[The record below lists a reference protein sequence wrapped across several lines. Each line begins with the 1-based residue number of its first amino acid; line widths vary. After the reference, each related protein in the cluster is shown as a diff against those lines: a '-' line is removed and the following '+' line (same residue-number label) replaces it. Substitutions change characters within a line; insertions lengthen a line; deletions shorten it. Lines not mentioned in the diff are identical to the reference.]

1 MLRDLTMI
9 FSVLLSTVSV
19 MFGLYKHIE
28 AGNAKGF
35 AYEQAYRI
43 VGTIE
48 RANIGASAKAN
59 LSAAALRQ
67 IGEPPPVIDLSR
79 SRADEP
85 ASGSSCTASRQDAC
99 RVLARQLGAVND
111 ACRAA
116 ADAACV
122 AAVPLTNAVTEQ
134 GCTACFA
141 R

>member
-19 MFGLYKHIE
+19 IFGLYKHIE

-43 VGTIE
+43 VDTIQQ
-48 RANIGASAKAN
+48 ANIGSSAKAN
-59 LSAAALRQ
+59 LSSAALRQ
-67 IGEPPPVIDLSR
+67 IGQPPPVIDLSR
-79 SRADEP
+79 SSADEP
-85 ASGSSCTASRQDAC
+85 SVPSTCTDVQQSAC
-99 RVLARQLGAVND
+99 RELAQQLGAVND
-111 ACRAA
+111 ACRKA
-116 ADAACV
+116 ADTVCV

-134 GCTACFA
+134 GCTSCFD